1 MPIKLL
7 LALLLAPAAARAQEE
22 APFELP
28 PAPAGSVRY
37 SADFF
42 EYYGSTGAE
51 DAQIRLKG
59 NVELHESTRVIRA
72 DEAFVDLQTG
82 QARAAGDVEL
92 DDGLNRLRGDRG
104 TYDLKTGAG
113 TMEKARAEYPPWRV
127 WAREARVDEERRAH
141 FDEALFT
148 SCEAE
153 EPHYHFRA
161 GRLHVVPKK
170 RLWATNVRLRL
181 GPVPVFYTPFLWKSL
196 SPKHLIRTRFSPAY
210 DNRNG
215 AILRTTTDFDWGPW
229 LRSRLFLDYH
239 TSQGL
244 GAGSEVG
251 YKRSENS
258 RGALYGYGI
267 SEDGGEDR
275 WTALG
280 DVYQALGSTYSL
292 QGRLQAQS
300 DPEVNNH
307 YLRSNAFRVAS
318 ELVNGAAFVRQT
330 ALTTTRLS
338 YSRLDARVDEP
349 GGFGRF
355 EKVRESL
362 PRLDFQTAPLAL
374 KRVPVLWTVTGFA
387 DNSYDR
393 GRGFQQRSAGAG
405 LEATRTFLV
414 RRGMSLTPR
423 VGVREVY
430 EDKREFEAIAGST
443 RTTGIRRDV
452 FTGFYDGTMNL
463 RVNTPLGAW
472 DANYAI
478 TARTR
483 PDGLARD
490 AGAPDYGIERNLAL
504 IQDTLRPSRKV
515 LLRLQT
521 GYDLRR
527 FRDIDPGFRS
537 RVQPFTA
544 DLNLFPARGWQF
556 SVRSDYQLEEGHRA
570 FLAQAEWG
578 DRLGDFV
585 AVAGSWARGRP
596 DEPLASIEGGFAP
609 SGGAWRAEGALR
621 ALARHRGG
629 LEVSDFR
636 LFEKELSLVKDF
648 HDFHLRVL
656 GRVRPGGV
664 KEILARIDLRIRKP
678 EESREELR
686 RNEREWFPW
695 RRTGREDDR
704 E

>member
-1 MPIKLL
+1 MRIKLL
-7 LALLLAPAAARAQEE
+7 LLLLLAPAAAGAQEE
-22 APFELP
+22 PPLELP
-28 PAPAGSVRY
+28 EAPAGAVRY

-42 EYYGSTGAE
+42 EYYGSTGGA
-51 DAQIRLKG
+51 DARIRLEG
-59 NVELHESTRVIRA
+59 NVELVESTRTIRA

-82 QARAAGDVEL
+82 EARARGNVEL
-92 DDGLNRLRGDRG
+92 DDGLNRLRGERG
-104 TYDLKTGAG
+104 TYDLKSRAG
-113 TMEKARAEYPPWRV
+113 SLQKARAEYPPWRV
-127 WAREARVDEERRAH
+127 WSREASVDAERRAR
-141 FDEALFT
+141 FEEAFFT

-161 GRLHVVPKK
+161 GKLRVIPKK
-170 RLWATNVRLRL
+170 RLWATNVRLHL
-181 GPVPVFYTPFLWKSL
+181 GPVPIFYTPFLWKSL
-196 SPKHLIRTRFSPAY
+196 RPKRLLSTRFSPAY
-210 DNRNG
+210 DKRNG
-215 AILRTTTDFDWGPW
+215 AILRTTTEFGWLPS
-229 LRSRLFLDYH
+229 LRSLLFLDYH

-244 GAGSEVG
+244 GVGSEVNF
-251 YKRSENS
+251 KRSENA

-267 SEDGGEDR
+267 SEDGGEER
-275 WTALG
+275 WTVLG
-280 DVYQALGSTYSL
+280 DYFQAFNSTYSA
-292 QGRLQAQS
+292 QGRLQAQG

-307 YLRSNAFRVAS
+307 YVRSNAFRVAG
-318 ELVNGAAFVRQT
+318 ELVNGGAFVRQT

-338 YSRLDARVDEP
+338 YSRLDTRVEEP

-355 EKVRESL
+355 EKTRESL
-362 PRLDFQTAPLAL
+362 PRLDFQTAPLSI

-393 GRGFQQRSAGAG
+393 ARGFQQRSAGGG
-405 LEATRTFLV
+405 LEATRVFLV

-423 VGVREVY
+423 AGVREVY
-430 EDKREFEAIAGST
+430 EDKREVATSFGSS
-443 RTTGIRRDV
+443 RTLRDV
-452 FTGFYDGTMNL
+452 FTGFYDGAMNL
-463 RVNTPLGAW
+463 RVDTPLGAW
-472 DANYAI
+472 DADYAF

-483 PDGLARD
+483 PDGFARD
-490 AGAPDYGIERNLAL
+490 AGAPDYGIERSLAT
-504 IQDTLRPSRKV
+504 IQDTLRPSRRV
-515 LLRLQT
+515 LLRLRT
-521 GYDLRR
+521 GYDFRR
-527 FRDIDPGFRS
+527 FRDADPGFRD

-578 DRLGDFV
+578 DRLGTFM
-585 AVAGSWARGRP
+585 AVAGSWARGRA
-596 DEPLASIEGGFAP
+596 DEPLASVEGGYAP
-609 SGGAWRAEGALR
+609 GAGTWRVEGALR
-621 ALARHRGG
+621 ALTRHGGG

-636 LFEKELSLVKDF
+636 LFEKEVSLVKDF
-648 HDFHLRVL
+648 HDFHTRIL

-678 EESREELR
+678 EESRRELR